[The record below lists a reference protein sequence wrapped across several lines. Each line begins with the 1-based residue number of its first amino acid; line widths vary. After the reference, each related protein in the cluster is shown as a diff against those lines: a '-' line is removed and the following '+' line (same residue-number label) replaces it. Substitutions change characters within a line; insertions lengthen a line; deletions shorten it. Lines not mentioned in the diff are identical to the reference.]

1 MTLKHNNKQKASTV
15 CYIYI
20 CDAKDFKHL
29 PIHCLHLLDLKMKRS
44 AFHIKSSFRWICI
57 QLHDDVIQGQTCLYH
72 AVDSYL
78 YKMKYLCLIHLKEN
92 AVTC

>member
-1 MTLKHNNKQKASTV
+1 MTIKHNNTQKASTV

-29 PIHCLHLLDLKMKRS
+29 PHHCLHLLDLKMKPISQS

-57 QLHDDVIQGQTCLYH
+57 QLHDDNVIQGKTCLYH
-72 AVDSYL
+72 TVD
-78 YKMKYLCLIHLKEN
+78 
-92 AVTC
+92 